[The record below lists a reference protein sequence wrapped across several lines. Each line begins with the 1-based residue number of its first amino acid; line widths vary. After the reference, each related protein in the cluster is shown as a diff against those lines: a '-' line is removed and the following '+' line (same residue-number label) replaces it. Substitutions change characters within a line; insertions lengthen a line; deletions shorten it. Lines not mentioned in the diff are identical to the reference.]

1 MNAPADRPTDS
12 ADRPVPAGAGTPA
25 RARLLAEVV
34 ALPALPG
41 VYRWYDA
48 QGGLLYVGKALNLKK
63 RVGSYLQKDHDG
75 TRIGHMVSRIARLET
90 TVVRSEAE
98 ALLLENNLI
107 KTLDPKFNILF
118 RDDKSY
124 PYLKITG
131 TRAADGAGTPSAQ
144 RFPRMAYFR
153 GAVDKKHR
161 YFGPYP
167 NAWAVKQTIQL
178 MQKVFRLRTCED
190 TVYNHRSRP
199 CLLYQIQRC
208 SGPCV
213 GLISNADYARD
224 VRDAERFLLGDT
236 QEVIDDLQSKMM
248 VYAEAL
254 EFEQAAALRDRI
266 GSLSKV
272 LHQQS
277 MDASSLSASEK
288 DVDILAVK
296 VAGGRA
302 CVNLAM
308 VRGSRHLGDR
318 AYFPIHVDEGAAL
331 SAEQADARFEDELAG
346 PENARAMHNSP
357 ETAVLEAFIAQHY
370 IGQPVPPQLV
380 TSHPV
385 DSALLDALSET
396 SGVRVRAQ
404 HQPREQRR
412 IWLEMAAKGAELS
425 LARLLA
431 EEGSAQART
440 RALVEA
446 LDLDVADPAALRIEC
461 FDISHTAGE
470 ATQASCVVYE
480 SHAMQSAQYRRFN
493 IEGVTGGDD
502 YAAMRQVLTR
512 RYVRLAEAVA
522 AGKADTDTDTAG
534 KADTDTDTAGKADTH
549 TDMAGKADTDTD
561 TAGKA
566 DTDTDTAGKAD
577 TEADTAGKADT
588 DTDTDTAGRADTDTD
603 TTGKADTE
611 ADTAGVA
618 DVDVATATESAA
630 AAPAKSAAKTRR
642 PAARLPDLVLVDGG
656 RGQVSMAREVFR
668 ELGLDIGLIVGVEKG
683 EGRKVGLE
691 ELVFADGRE
700 KVYLGHDSAALMLV
714 AQIRDEAHR
723 FAITGMRARRASV
736 RTGGSKLEDIAGVG
750 PRKRARL
757 LQRFGGLRGVASAGV
772 EDLASVEG
780 ISKELA
786 EEIYRALH

>member
-1 MNAPADRPTDS
+1 M
-12 ADRPVPAGAGTPA
+12 
-25 RARLLAEVV
+25 
-34 ALPALPG
+34 
-41 VYRWYDA
+41 
-48 QGGLLYVGKALNLKK
+48 LYVGKARNLKK
-63 RVGSYLQKDHDG
+63 RVASYLHRDLDG
-75 TRIGHMVSRIARLET
+75 TRIGQMVNRIVRLET
-90 TVVRSEAE
+90 TVVRTEAE

-107 KTLDPKFNILF
+107 KALAPRFNILF

-131 TRAADGAGTPSAQ
+131 APAKGAGAPLASQ
-144 RFPRMAYFR
+144 YSRMSYFR
-153 GAVDKKHR
+153 GAVERKHR

-167 NAWAVKQTIQL
+167 NAWAVKETIQL

-190 TVYNHRSRP
+190 SVFNHRSRP

-213 GLISNADYARD
+213 GLIAPPDYVRD
-224 VRDAERFLLGDT
+224 VHNAERFLLGEP
-236 QEVIDDLQSKMM
+236 QEVINDLQAQMM
-248 VYAEAL
+248 IHAEAL
-254 EFEQAAALRDRI
+254 QFEQAAALRDRI
-266 GSLSKV
+266 GSLSRV

-277 MDASSLSASEK
+277 VDASSLSAADK

-318 AYFPIHVDEGAAL
+318 AYFPTHVDEGAAL
-331 SAEQADARFEDELAG
+331 TAAGADDGADGGDRADEAAAPAPRGAEV
-346 PENARAMHNSP
+346 
-357 ETAVLEAFIAQHY
+357 AVLEAFIAQHY

-380 TSHPV
+380 TSHAV
-385 DSALLDALSET
+385 DAALLDALSET
-396 SGVRVRAQ
+396 SGVRVRGQ

-431 EEGSAQART
+431 EEGSQQQRT
-440 RALVEA
+440 RALIEA
-446 LDLDVADPAALRIEC
+446 LDLDAADPAQLRIEC

-480 SHAMQSAQYRRFN
+480 GHAMQSSQYRRFN
-493 IEGVTGGDD
+493 IEGITGGDD

-512 RYVRLAEAVA
+512 RYARLAEDVA
-522 AGKADTDTDTAG
+522 AGKAEEAPL
-534 KADTDTDTAGKADTH
+534 
-549 TDMAGKADTDTD
+549 
-561 TAGKA
+561 
-566 DTDTDTAGKAD
+566 
-577 TEADTAGKADT
+577 TEAI
-588 DTDTDTAGRADTDTD
+588 
-603 TTGKADTE
+603 E
-611 ADTAGVA
+611 ASQSNESSESSESSVAA
-618 DVDVATATESAA
+618 DVTSSAGPP
-630 AAPAKSAAKTRR
+630 APAETAASPV
-642 PAARLPDLVLVDGG
+642 PARGAKRGLARLPDLVLVDGG
-656 RGQVSMAREVFR
+656 RGQVSMARGVFE
-668 ELGLDIGLIVGVEKG
+668 ELGLDVGLIVGVEKG

-757 LQRFGGLRGVASAGV
+757 LQRFGGLRGVANAGV
-772 EDLASVEG
+772 DDLATVEG
-780 ISKELA
+780 ISRELA